1 MVVFFLCEL
10 HIAEVRCYRDR
21 LVRWKVHLREEDAG
35 REPTPAEIDECRL
48 KASAEFLCVRK
59 HIQTTS
65 RSFQML
71 LSAYFLL
78 YIVWIGVAAC
88 LSFNLLKDVG
98 KQRTGACYFKLWSS
112 RVSGGLKNLVD
123 CVCLL
128 SIEEQKTSGFLFQR
142 QEDINTFCDGV
153 KHALSRDSEFFT
165 VLL

>member
-98 KQRTGACYFKLWSS
+98 KQRTGACYFKLWYHGDSDS
-112 RVSGGLKNLVD
+112 QPFLVL
-123 CVCLL
+123 CFSLV
-128 SIEEQKTSGFLFQR
+128 EVE
-142 QEDINTFCDGV
+142 
-153 KHALSRDSEFFT
+153 
-165 VLL
+165 